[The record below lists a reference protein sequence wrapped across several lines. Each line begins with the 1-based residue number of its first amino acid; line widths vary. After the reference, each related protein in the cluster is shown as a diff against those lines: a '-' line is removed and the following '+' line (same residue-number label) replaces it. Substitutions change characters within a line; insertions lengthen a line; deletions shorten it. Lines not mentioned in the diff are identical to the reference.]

1 MTPEQRTRIE
11 QFRQKAIAKT
21 ITVEE
26 MKEAVIL
33 MRESRLAAQAANAS
47 SGKSR
52 KPKAPAR
59 SADDLLGELEGL

>member
-11 QFRQKAIAKT
+11 QYRQLAIAKT
-21 ITVEE
+21 ITVEQ

-47 SGKSR
+47 SGKSK
-52 KPKAPAR
+52 KPKAPKK
-59 SADDLLGELEGL
+59 SADELLGELEGL